1 MVWEGLPCENKLRQ
15 TGLIVLASILV
26 PTGCVLLGLL
36 TKWIARNE
44 VRDTPSIY
52 PLVCPYKAQK
62 PFLPLLFLL
71 LLLLPLL
78 LLLLLLAAVG
88 PSSGSAGSRTAVA
101 AASGAVG
108 S

>member
-62 PFLPLLFLL
+62 PFLPLLFAFTNLKKRQTAATVW
-71 LLLLPLL
+71 
-78 LLLLLLAAVG
+78 LAKRR
-88 PSSGSAGSRTAVA
+88 PQRRPKSRYQHEF
-101 AASGAVG
+101 
-108 S
+108 

>member
-71 LLLLPLL
+71 LLLPLL